1 MVRHRRWK
9 RKLAPPECELF
20 TGGLGESCKLC
31 LTIRRE
37 VAMQGRKPEPALK
50 RSSAALVA
58 ALCLAVFLGPLS
70 AAAQTSPDGRRESI
84 HERAHEAAEKRKRE
98 AAEKHARTQ
107 THQREAAEKRKHEAQ
122 ERRQHERPQ
131 AQDRR
136 QQAIERERWE
146 RQEIV
151 RRQNTMRDADDE
163 RAEIRARQN
172 ADWENDM
179 QRRRDAARQG
189 AQPAAPGPYSLPGTQ
204 SAPARSTTPRA
215 STSSGTTCSANPYC
229 PAANGYGNACMGV
242 KRSYS
247 GTGAAQTGLRDIVR
261 RCQTANAPDLC
272 STDLGR
278 SFGGGCAQ
286 QCVNVA
292 SCSTTAA
299 R

>member
-1 MVRHRRWK
+1 MRGK
-9 RKLAPPECELF
+9 
-20 TGGLGESCKLC
+20 
-31 LTIRRE
+31 
-37 VAMQGRKPEPALK
+37 KPEPAMK

-58 ALCLAVFLGPLS
+58 ALCLTVFLGPLS
-70 AAAQTSPDGRRESI
+70 AAAQTSSDGRRESI
-84 HERAHEAAEKRKRE
+84 QERAHEAAEKRKRE
-98 AAEKHARTQ
+98 AAEKHERTQ
-107 THQREAAEKRKHEAQ
+107 THQREAAEKRKHEAE

-163 RAEIRARQN
+163 RAANRARQN

-189 AQPAAPGPYSLPGTQ
+189 AQPATPGPYSLPGTR
-204 SAPARSTTPRA
+204 SATAPSTAPRA
-215 STSSGTTCSANPYC
+215 STSSGTICSANPYC

-247 GTGAAQTGLRDIVR
+247 GTGAAPTGLRDIVS
-261 RCQTANAPDLC
+261 RCQAANAPDLC
-272 STDLGR
+272 STDLRR

-292 SCSTTAA
+292 SCSATAA